1 MVQFLQAADAVRGD
15 PGEHVPPQHQAP
27 QRPLQP
33 GECEGRDGVEVVIA
47 DLQTPGSC
55 RVMVVVVEV
64 VEVEIIIFV
73 SPISLNFPTGNFRNP
88 FPASVRANTRVFS
101 S

>member
-1 MVQFLQAADAVRGD
+1 MNMLLFKTKHHSDLSSPENAREGMELRWLLLISRLQAPV
-15 PGEHVPPQHQAP
+15 QW
-27 QRPLQP
+27 L
-33 GECEGRDGVEVVIA
+33 
-47 DLQTPGSC
+47 
-55 RVMVVVVEV
+55 VVVEV
-64 VEVEIIIFV
+64 FEVEIIIFV